1 MLVCAARR
9 LMGEKA
15 GVPVE
20 PDEQTAFADGTL
32 AVPGV
37 VAAGVPGGPLAMHCS
52 MHTLVV

>member
-1 MLVCAARR
+1 
-9 LMGEKA
+9 MGEKA

-52 MHTLVV
+52 MHTHVV